1 MHKFILLAAVAVVT
15 VVVQAAAVP
24 GFPIEG

>member
-1 MHKFILLAAVAVVT
+1 MHKFFLLAAVAMVT
-15 VVVQAAAVP
+15 VVVQAVAVP